1 MAVENE
7 NIKLTKMLLSC
18 PSIDIYTKLNRTVNY
33 QGEKRYENTILN
45 LALYKNNK
53 DIINLF
59 FEHKRQCFSKK
70 V

>member
-7 NIKLTKMLLSC
+7 NIELTKMLLSN
-18 PSIDIYTKLNRTVNY
+18 PKINIYTNLKKTITY
-33 QGEKRYENTILN
+33 KGERKFENTILN

-59 FEHKRQCFSKK
+59 FEHKRNRLSKK